1 VSLASTRNRESE
13 KSVLDSGRNPM
24 QHRLDLQN
32 AAIDFLRRLARL
44 DPHRAGGGIAAQ
56 NARGSERSLAG
67 TVRRLCHRDP
77 AHGPGS
83 GIVNQALTRVADYLG
98 ARSAKVIPVLHAGS
112 RFEIGWNMQRLR
124 LKADGRIVELRD
136 GREFPLAPATAVAEP
151 VATSAVPVAPS
162 VAAQEA
168 VPAPAVRDLRRR
180 ARLTQLEFA
189 SRLGVPVETIR
200 NWEQG
205 KRMPRGPAR
214 ALLAVIAHAP
224 ETVFSALAK
233 A

>member
-1 VSLASTRNRESE
+1 MAEDVD
-13 KSVLDSGRNPM
+13 VIPPY
-24 QHRLDLQN
+24 DL
-32 AAIDFLRRLARL
+32 
-44 DPHRAGGGIAAQ
+44 G
-56 NARGSERSLAG
+56 
-67 TVRRLCHRDP
+67 
-77 AHGPGS
+77 GS
-83 GIVNQALTRVADYLG
+83 GIVNQTLTPIADYLG
-98 ARSAKVIPVLHAGS
+98 ARSTRRFRFCGRRS
-112 RFEIGWNMQRLR
+112 RLEIERNMQRLR

-136 GREFPLAPATAVAEP
+136 GREFPLTPAMAPATPMMA
-151 VATSAVPVAPS
+151 SVAPAMPT
-162 VAAQEA
+162 V
-168 VPAPAVRDLRRR
+168 APAEAAPVVRDLRRR

>member
-1 VSLASTRNRESE
+1 
-13 KSVLDSGRNPM
+13 
-24 QHRLDLQN
+24 
-32 AAIDFLRRLARL
+32 
-44 DPHRAGGGIAAQ
+44 
-56 NARGSERSLAG
+56 
-67 TVRRLCHRDP
+67 
-77 AHGPGS
+77 
-83 GIVNQALTRVADYLG
+83 
-98 ARSAKVIPVLHAGS
+98 
-112 RFEIGWNMQRLR
+112 MQRLR

-136 GREFPLAPATAVAEP
+136 GREFPLAPAMSP
-151 VATSAVPVAPS
+151 ATKTSVAPAMTS
-162 VAAQEA
+162 VAPAEA
-168 VPAPAVRDLRRR
+168 APAVRDLRRR

-205 KRMPRGPAR
+205 KRLPRGPAR